1 MKTSQSMN
9 TRIVGGE
16 NASTPIPWQVHV
28 DRGCGGTILDETTI
42 LSAAHC
48 FYPSDLR
55 PANYIEAGHTVRAS
69 LDSQKIYVKETI
81 LHPMYNEWIGH
92 EYDNDVAILKLWS
105 PLTFNEYVQPACLP
119 QPSFMPENTQELA
132 VTSGWGYTSQ
142 GKGLAFYALIV
153 ICMYQMLNNLFN

>member
-1 MKTSQSMN
+1 MN
-9 TRIVGGE
+9 TRIVGGK

-69 LDSQKIYVKETI
+69 LDSQKVYVKETI
-81 LHPMYNEWIGH
+81 IHPMYNVEEGNKH
-92 EYDNDVAILKLWS
+92 DNDVAILKLKS
-105 PLTFNEYVQPACLP
+105 PLTFNENVQPACLP
-119 QPSFMPENTQELA
+119 HPSFMPENTRELA

-142 GKGLAFYALIV
+142 GNGLAFYALIV
-153 ICMYQMLNNLFN
+153 ISDAI

>member
-16 NASTPIPWQVHV
+16 DAPDPIPWQVHV

-48 FYPSDLR
+48 FNPFRGAY
-55 PANYIEAGHTVRAS
+55 YIEAGHKVRGS

-81 LHPMYNEWIGH
+81 IHPMYNEMIPH
-92 EYDNDVAILKLWS
+92 KYDNDVAILKLKS
-105 PLTFNEYVQPACLP
+105 SLTFNENVQPACLP

-142 GKGLAFYALIV
+142 GNGLAFYALIV
-153 ICMYQMLNNLFN
+153 ISDAK

>member
-1 MKTSQSMN
+1 MNHISGKQCAKIPSWMKTSQSMN

-69 LDSQKIYVKETI
+69 LDSQKIYVKEI
-81 LHPMYNEWIGH
+81 L
-92 EYDNDVAILKLWS
+92 ILQS
-105 PLTFNEYVQPACLP
+105 
-119 QPSFMPENTQELA
+119 
-132 VTSGWGYTSQ
+132 
-142 GKGLAFYALIV
+142 
-153 ICMYQMLNNLFN
+153 